1 MRPVFLSIVI
11 PTYNE
16 ESLITGTLGQVAGFL
31 ATRGYTWEVVVAD
44 DGSTDATARLVGNFA
59 QGNPQVRL
67 LSLSHHGKG
76 WAVRE
81 GMLEANGQYR
91 FLCDADLS
99 MPIEQVER
107 FLPPQVQRLDLA
119 IGSREASGARRI
131 GEPAYRHMMG
141 RFYNALVRILAV
153 PGLQDTQCGFKC
165 FRGDI
170 VPILFPHQTMEGFA
184 FDVEVLFLA
193 RKAGLVISEI
203 PIDWHYRQGSKV
215 RPLRDAV
222 AMIRDLLHIR
232 WRNWRGRYDRVNM
245 GDVVDKK
252 TPNNDRDRG

>member
-16 ESLITGTLGQVAGFL
+16 EALISDTLGQVAEFMS
-31 ATRGYTWEVVVAD
+31 TREYTWEVVVAD
-44 DGSTDATARLVGNFA
+44 DGSTDATARLVESFA

-67 LSLSHHGKG
+67 LSLNHHGKG

-81 GMLEANGQYR
+81 GMLEAKGQYR

-107 FLPPQVQRLDLA
+107 FLPPQVQGLDLA
-119 IGSREASGARRI
+119 IGSREVSGARRI
-131 GEPAYRHMMG
+131 GEPAYRHVMG

-153 PGLQDTQCGFKC
+153 PGVRDTQCGFKC
-165 FRGDI
+165 FRGEI
-170 VPILFPHQTMEGFA
+170 VPRIFQRQTMEGFA

-193 RKAGLVISEI
+193 RKDKLSIAEI
-203 PIDWHYRQGSKV
+203 GIDWHFRQGSKV
-215 RPLRDAV
+215 RPLRDACV
-222 AMIRDLLHIR
+222 MTRDLLLIR
-232 WRNWRGRYDRVNM
+232 WRNWRGRYDRVYTS
-245 GDVVDKK
+245 GAVGEK
-252 TPNNDRDRG
+252 TPGNDPDGG

>member
-16 ESLITGTLGQVAGFL
+16 EALISGTLGQVAEFL
-31 ATRGYTWEVVVAD
+31 RTREYTWEVVVAD
-44 DGSTDATARLVGNFA
+44 DGSTDSTAQLVENFA
-59 QGNPQVRL
+59 HGNPQVRL

-81 GMLEANGQYR
+81 GMLQACGQYR

-107 FLPPQVQRLDLA
+107 FLPPQAQGLDLA
-119 IGSREASGARRI
+119 IGSREVSGARRI

-141 RFYNALVRILAV
+141 RFYNALVRVLAV
-153 PGLQDTQCGFKC
+153 PGVRDTQCGFKC
-165 FRGDI
+165 FRSEI
-170 VPILFPHQTMEGFA
+170 VPRLFQRQTMQGFA

-193 RKAGLVISEI
+193 RKEKMSIAEI
-203 PIDWHYRQGSKV
+203 GIDWHYRQGSKV
-215 RPLRDAV
+215 RPVRDALV
-222 AMIRDLLHIR
+222 MTRDLLIIR
-232 WRNWRGRYDRVNM
+232 WHNWRGRYNRGYTSDTM
-245 GDVVDKK
+245 QEK
-252 TPNNDRDRG
+252 TPGNDRNGG

>member
-1 MRPVFLSIVI
+1 MLPVLLSIVI

-16 ESLITGTLGQVAGFL
+16 EPLISGTLGQVADFL
-31 ATRGYTWEVVVAD
+31 STQGYTWEVVVAD
-44 DGSTDATARLVGNFA
+44 DGSTDATARLVGDFA
-59 QGNPQVRL
+59 QDHPQVRL

-81 GMLEANGQYR
+81 GMLEAKGQYR

-107 FLPPQVQRLDLA
+107 FLPPQAQGLDLA
-119 IGSREASGARRI
+119 IGSREAPGARRI

-153 PGLQDTQCGFKC
+153 PGLRDTQCGFKC
-165 FRGDI
+165 FRGEI
-170 VPILFPHQTMEGFA
+170 VPLLFRRESMEGFA

-193 RKAGLVISEI
+193 RKEKLNIGEI
-203 PIDWHYRQGSKV
+203 GIDWHFRQGSKV
-215 RPLRDAV
+215 RPLRDAFT
-222 AMIRDLLHIR
+222 MTCDLLNIR
-232 WRNWRGRYDRVNM
+232 WRNWRGRYDRVYL
-245 GDVVDKK
+245 GDTVEEK
-252 TPNNDRDRG
+252 TPGNDPNGG

>member
-1 MRPVFLSIVI
+1 LRPVFLSIVI

-16 ESLITGTLGQVAGFL
+16 EAIISATLGQVAEFL
-31 ATRGYTWEVVVAD
+31 RTRRYTWEVVVAD

-81 GMLEANGQYR
+81 GMLEAKGQYR

-107 FLPPQVQRLDLA
+107 FLPPQAQGLDLA
-119 IGSREASGARRI
+119 IGSREASGARRF
-131 GEPAYRHMMG
+131 GEPPYRHLMG
-141 RFYNALVRILAV
+141 RFYNALVRMLAV

-165 FRGDI
+165 FRGEI
-170 VPILFPHQTMEGFA
+170 VPLLFRRQTMEGFA

-193 RKAGLVISEI
+193 RKEKLSIGEI
-203 PIDWHYRQGSKV
+203 GIDWHFRQGSKV
-215 RPLRDAV
+215 RPLRDAF
-222 AMIRDLLHIR
+222 AMTRDLLNIR
-232 WRNWRGRYDRVNM
+232 WRNWRGRYEQVYM
-245 GDVVDKK
+245 GDAVEKK
-252 TPNNDRDRG
+252 TPGNDRNGG